1 MYPFASPLPPRLLC
15 LSKKGATRMS
25 QRQTEFAV
33 LRQTIAVRGTVRM
46 ALLPVT
52 VIGWTSVTIALLH
65 RDASADWALLGLVPL
80 SVLIG
85 GFEAIHALNVGVERV
100 GRYLQVYY
108 EGAADGPTWETTAMA
123 AGPGLP
129 GGGIDPLF
137 TVVFAALTG
146 LNLALAFPYLGT
158 TTEYAVVLPVH
169 AIFWIRLI
177 RARGAAARQRAVD
190 LETFRAVK
198 SGQDQSRNQVNG

>member
-1 MYPFASPLPPRLLC
+1 MSPS
-15 LSKKGATRMS
+15 LS
-25 QRQTEFAV
+25 EFTV

-52 VIGWTSVTIALLH
+52 VIGWTAITAALL
-65 RDASADWALLGLVPL
+65 RGATIPALLSLVSL

-85 GFEAIHALNVGVERV
+85 GFEAIHALNVGVERI

-108 EGAADGPTWETTAMA
+108 EGQGDGPMWETTAMA
-123 AGPGLP
+123 VGPGLP

-137 TVVFAALTG
+137 TVVFAALTA
-146 LNLALAFPYLGT
+146 LNLTLAFPELHS
-158 TTEYAVVLPVH
+158 TTEYVVVLPVH
-169 AIFWIRLI
+169 AIFLIRLI

-198 SGQDQSRNQVNG
+198 SGQSQARA

>member
-1 MYPFASPLPPRLLC
+1 MSP
-15 LSKKGATRMS
+15 
-25 QRQTEFAV
+25 RQTEFTV

-52 VIGWTSVTIALLH
+52 VIGWTLVTVTVLPTVTG
-65 RDASADWALLGLVPL
+65 ADRALLGLVSI
-80 SVLIG
+80 SVLVG
-85 GFEAIHALNVGVERV
+85 GFEAIHALNVGVERI

-146 LNLALAFPYLGT
+146 LNLAMVFPHLGT
-158 TTEYAVVLPVH
+158 MTEYAVVLPVH

>member
-1 MYPFASPLPPRLLC
+1 MSPS
-15 LSKKGATRMS
+15 LS
-25 QRQTEFAV
+25 EFTV

-52 VIGWTSVTIALLH
+52 VIGWTAITVALL
-65 RDASADWALLGLVPL
+65 RGATIPAFLSLVSV

-85 GFEAIHALNVGVERV
+85 GFEAIHALNVGVERI

-108 EGAADGPTWETTAMA
+108 EGQGDGPVWETTAMA
-123 AGPGLP
+123 VGPGLP

-137 TVVFAALTG
+137 TMVFIALTA
-146 LNLALAFPYLGT
+146 LNLTLAFPQLHSLS
-158 TTEYAVVLPVH
+158 EFVVVLPVH
-169 AIFWIRLI
+169 AIFLVRVI

-198 SGQDQSRNQVNG
+198 AGQDQARA